1 MNEMELSPELVAREI
16 AHEAVAEGILTTSP
30 DGYLWHGDK
39 HDWIITITA
48 RRKTD
53 TKNLKRIREED
64 DRGYN

>member
-16 AHEAVAEGILTTSP
+16 ANEAVAEGILTKTK
-30 DGYLWHGDK
+30 DGLMWLGDA

-53 TKNLKRIREED
+53 SKNAKRLREED